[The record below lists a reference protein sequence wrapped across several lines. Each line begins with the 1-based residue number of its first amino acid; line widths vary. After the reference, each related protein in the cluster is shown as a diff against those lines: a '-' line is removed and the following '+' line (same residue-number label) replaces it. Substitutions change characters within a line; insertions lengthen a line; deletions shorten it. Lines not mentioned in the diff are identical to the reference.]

1 MDDHNA
7 HASKLLGYFQRMRKS
22 GQLIDMLLEVEDEL
36 FPCHRAVLAACSLY
50 FHTMF
55 TCGLQETRQRTVRL
69 LEVSA
74 ESVSQLIEFA
84 YTGRVEVNRD
94 NVYELYAA
102 ACFFQVAQI
111 RTECARFLR
120 RHLDV
125 TNCVQ
130 TYVLSD
136 LYGLRRVRRASKKLI
151 TEHFLQVSQS
161 PMFLDMPAVQ
171 LQDVIASDDVMVTT
185 EQDIVDVIMTW
196 VREDPDE
203 RGKHLPELLMRV
215 RVPYHIFHDDKY
227 TSSERED
234 LDTESSDSNQQIMSK
249 GNTTFTESLVQL
261 VPRLGFYMKNC
272 VIFYA
277 RSNSF
282 LCFCP
287 TDQKMYRIEAPPGDM
302 EQTAPCLV
310 NFSLLRTE
318 ENELLAAGGR
328 LDTDDDEPPR
338 LTRSFLKYDVHR
350 NTWERLLDMTTP
362 RENCQ
367 LVFLEDNFFAI
378 GGFRPNGSAT
388 CERYDHVNDTWTP
401 MASLP
406 CSDVVNLKAVAV
418 DDGIVVISR
427 EGMYRYC
434 LRNDRWD
441 TLPSTFRRIFV
452 KATAFNEQIFGVY
465 FSLPTTSPPPLH
477 LGVYRSE
484 TKRWQAVGTVPLR
497 QKEGERPLFV
507 EFLNYREELYLLY
520 GWRNGDECIFSS
532 DRYKPSDD
540 TWVRGDLLIPPLYA
554 GNEIFDLSCF
564 SAKLVTSSLKTV
576 SEFAFT

>member
-36 FPCHRAVLAACSLY
+36 FPCHRAVLAACSRY

-161 PMFLDMPAVQ
+161 PVFLDMPAVQ

-185 EQDIVDVIMTW
+185 EQDVVDVIMTW

-215 RVPYHIFHDDKY
+215 RVPYHVFHDDKY
-227 TSSERED
+227 TSSKREG
-234 LDTESSDSNQQIMSK
+234 LDTES
-249 GNTTFTESLVQL
+249 
-261 VPRLGFYMKNC
+261 
-272 VIFYA
+272 
-277 RSNSF
+277 
-282 LCFCP
+282 
-287 TDQKMYRIEAPPGDM
+287 
-302 EQTAPCLV
+302 
-310 NFSLLRTE
+310 TE
-318 ENELLAAGGR
+318 ENELFAAGGR

-350 NTWERLLDMTTP
+350 NSWERLLDMTTP
-362 RENCQ
+362 RETCQ
-367 LVFLEDNFFAI
+367 LVFFEDKVFAI

-388 CERYDHVNDTWTP
+388 CERYDHVSDTWTP

-441 TLPSTFRRIFV
+441 TLPSTSRRIFV

-520 GWRNGDECIFSS
+520 GFSHC
-532 DRYKPSDD
+532 RYKPSDD